1 MDATTWYGMT
11 HEERINEPGTMPP
24 CPFCQRPRV
33 QRSDYVR
40 CCRCGANWLDGE
52 DLSKDPR
59 IARYRQMVEAGRAH
73 LKSAGQKATE
83 S

>member
-1 MDATTWYGMT
+1 MDETGD
-11 HEERINEPGTMPP
+11 MPP
-24 CPFCQRPRV
+24 CPFCQRARV

-40 CCRCGANWLDGE
+40 CCRCGVNWLDGE

-59 IARYRQMVEAGRAH
+59 NERYRQMVEAGRAQ
-73 LKSAGQKATE
+73 LKPAGQKAIE